1 MAARKTAV
9 GRRTTD
15 GRDATV
21 LAVVEGALEQDC
33 AARAGW
39 LAQHCPDKLIDAARR
54 ILRMAEDTNADE
66 DVSLALLTR
75 QRT

>member
-9 GRRTTD
+9 GRRTAE
-15 GRDATV
+15 GRDTTV
-21 LAVVEGALEQDC
+21 LDVVERALTQDS

-39 LAQHCPDKLIDAARR
+39 LAQHCPDKLLNTARR

-66 DVSLALLTR
+66 DVTLALLTR